1 MSMDGS
7 AKAKR
12 SELINRLFGEGIPRL
27 WCPPLTHYTDD
38 GSIDLKR
45 MAAHL
50 GHMSRWINTYLVPG
64 TTGDAWEMTED
75 QIRQVL
81 AFDLDI
87 AQKLNIQILVGIL
100 KTDAEAARQSIVDT
114 LAWLKERTGIGNN
127 EEVIDKTPVCGFA
140 VCPPR
145 GPNLSQE
152 QIYNALVPVLELGA
166 PVALY
171 QLPQV
176 TKNEMSP
183 EIVAR
188 LAAEFG
194 NFYLFKDSSGRD
206 KVALSGL
213 DFGGVN
219 LLRGGES
226 DYHKWLRTV
235 GGCYDGFLLGSGN
248 CFARQLKSI
257 IQDLSAGNLKA
268 AQDLSTRVT
277 GVVNDVSDGAAD
289 IPASNPFANANKAID
304 HFFAHGPEAI
314 DVTPP
319 RICSGQRLP
328 VQIIKIAGQALTH
341 NGLMPTNGYLP
352 TQGQ

>member
-1 MSMDGS
+1 MDES
-7 AKAKR
+7 AKTKR
-12 SELINRLFGEGIPRL
+12 QALITRLFGKGIPRL

-38 GSIDLKR
+38 GSIDLER
-45 MAAHL
+45 MSAHL
-50 GHMSRWINTYLVPG
+50 GHMSGPIKTYLVPG
-64 TTGDAWEMTED
+64 TTGDGWEMTEE
-75 QIRQVL
+75 QIRRVL
-81 AFDLDI
+81 TFDLDI

-100 KTDAEAARQSIVDT
+100 KTDAETARQSIVDT
-114 LAWLKERTGIGNN
+114 LAWLKERTGIENN
-127 EEVIDKTPVCGFA
+127 EEVIEKTPVCGFA

-145 GPNLSQE
+145 GSNLTQE
-152 QIYNALVPVLELGA
+152 QIYNALVPVLELGV

-176 TKNEMSP
+176 TENEMSP
-183 EIVAR
+183 ETVAK

-213 DFGGVN
+213 DFGGVY
-219 LLRGGES
+219 LLRGAEG

-257 IQDLSAGNLKA
+257 IQDLFAGNLKT
-268 AQDLSTRVT
+268 AQDLSARVT

-289 IPASNPFANANKAID
+289 IPSGNPFTNANKAID
-304 HFFAHGPEAI
+304 HFFAHGPGATDIE
-314 DVTPP
+314 PP
-319 RICSGQRLP
+319 RIHSGQRLP
-328 VQIIKIAGQALTH
+328 AQIITIAAQALTR

-352 TQGQ
+352 TQGE

>member
-1 MSMDGS
+1 MTDS
-7 AKAKR
+7 AEETRRA
-12 SELINRLFGEGIPRL
+12 LINRLFGEGIPHL
-27 WCPPLTHYTDD
+27 WCPPLTHYTDEGD
-38 GSIDLKR
+38 IDFER

-50 GHMSRWINTYLVPG
+50 GHMSGPIKTYLVPG
-64 TTGDAWEMTED
+64 TTGDGWEMTEA
-75 QIRQVL
+75 QIRRVL

-100 KTDAEAARQSIVDT
+100 KTDAEAARQSIADT
-114 LAWLKERTGIGNN
+114 LVWLKERTGIGNN

-152 QIYNALVPVLELGA
+152 QIYKALVPILELGV

-183 EIVAR
+183 QTIAK

-194 NFYLFKDSSGRD
+194 NFYLFKDSSGHD

-213 DFGGVN
+213 EFAGVY
-219 LLRGGES
+219 LLRGAEG
-226 DYHKWLRTV
+226 DYHKWLHTV
-235 GGCYDGFLLGSGN
+235 GGSYDGFLLGSAN
-248 CFARQLKSI
+248 CFAGHLKSI
-257 IQDLSAGNLKA
+257 IENLFAGDLKATQDLSA
-268 AQDLSTRVT
+268 RVT
-277 GVVNDVSDGAAD
+277 SVVKKVLNVAMDLPSGNA
-289 IPASNPFANANKAID
+289 FTNANKAMD

-314 DVTPP
+314 DVGPP

-328 VQIIKIAGQALTH
+328 AQIITTAGQALTD
-341 NGLMPTNGYLP
+341 NGLMPTNGYLL
-352 TQGQ
+352 TKSE